1 MTSWLIGLAIFL
13 IYVLGILSAVLALMS
28 ARTSQGAIAW
38 IISLLTMPYL
48 AVPAYWIFG
57 RPRFYGYV
65 LARGERDS
73 VLRRQLHRYRDRFE
87 PYLSS
92 ASNAD
97 IRAVEQLA
105 LMPLT
110 RGNRAELLVD
120 GEATFESLFAGI
132 EAAEEYILIQFFIV
146 RDDALG
152 LELKQRLQRAAE
164 RGVRVC
170 FLFDE
175 IGSHS
180 LPERYLRDL
189 RMAGVEVSA
198 FRSSRGLKHRFQ
210 LNFRNHRKVLVVD
223 GREGWTGGF
232 NVGTEYLGENPRLGH
247 WRDTHLKLSGPSV
260 LGLQEA
266 FWEDWHW
273 ATGEMISLTWT
284 PVPFAGDRQD
294 EGLAE
299 SQSVVIVPSGP
310 ADQLE
315 TASLLVQHAIHSAHE
330 RLWVTSPYFVP
341 DQGVQDALRLA
352 AMRGVDV
359 RIMMPERPDHLLVFL
374 SAFSFLPD
382 MLRAGVKVFRYQPG
396 FLHQKV
402 MLIDDVAASVG
413 TVNLDNRSFR
423 LNFEITA
430 VVPDRRFAAEVRQ
443 MLERDFGDCRRVT
456 LEELTRRPLW
466 RKLLSRAA
474 YLLSPIQ

>member
-13 IYVLGILSAVLALMS
+13 TYLLGFISAVLALMS
-28 ARTSQGAIAW
+28 SRTSQGAIAW
-38 IISLLTMPYL
+38 IISLITMPYL

-65 LARGERDS
+65 SARGERDT
-73 VLRRQLHRYRDRFE
+73 VLRRLLERYRDRFD
-87 PYLSS
+87 PYLPDSVD
-92 ASNAD
+92 AD
-97 IRAVEQLA
+97 IRAVEQLSM
-105 LMPLT
+105 MPLT
-110 RGNRAELLVD
+110 CGNRAQLLID
-120 GEATFESLFAGI
+120 GQATFDSLFAGI
-132 EAAEEYILIQFFIV
+132 DQAKEYVLVQFFIV

-152 LELKQRLQRAAE
+152 LELKHRLQRAAKRE
-164 RGVRVC
+164 VRIY
-170 FLFDE
+170 FLYDE
-175 IGSHS
+175 IGSRG
-180 LPERYLRDL
+180 LGDRFLRDL
-189 RMAGVEVSA
+189 AEAGVEVSA
-198 FRSSRGLKHRFQ
+198 FRSSRGFKHRFQ

-223 GREGWTGGF
+223 GREGWLGGF
-232 NVGTEYLGENPRLGH
+232 NVGTEYLGQHPRHGH

-273 ATGEMISLTWT
+273 ATGKMLSLTWT
-284 PVPFAGDRQD
+284 PQPSEDANQN
-294 EGLAE
+294 
-299 SQSVVIVPSGP
+299 VVIVPSGP
-310 ADQLE
+310 ADPQE
-315 TASLLVQHAIHSAHE
+315 TASLLVQHAIHSANE
-330 RLWVTSPYFVP
+330 RFWVTSPYFVP

-359 RIMMPERPDHLLVFL
+359 RIMMPQRPDHLLVFL

-382 MLRAGVKVFRYQPG
+382 MLRAGVKVYRYQPG

-402 MLIDDVAASVG
+402 MLVDDVAASVG

-430 VVPDRRFAAEVRQ
+430 VLPDRQFAAEVRL
-443 MLERDFGDCRRVT
+443 MLENDFSDCRCVT
-456 LEELTRRPLW
+456 LKELTSRPLW